1 MLAFGKYGDCRR
13 YEKGMISMRTL
24 MPLNILLPDSSLL
37 SKRREQM
44 YIDIIYTNPNS
55 ESLGKIFLL
64 FIKQKNKK
72 KMEKE
77 KIDGKSIKP

>member
-1 MLAFGKYGDCRR
+1 
-13 YEKGMISMRTL
+13 MISMRTL